1 VTWEERPLRDAG
13 NDERWR
19 DPIPPIAPIL
29 SEQRDALA
37 GMLAVRA
44 AVLCVDAKWAAQ
56 YAERFAAE
64 LLDELDRAGYRVVKK

>member
-1 VTWEERPLRDAG
+1 MTVTGRGLLEGSAENQELD
-13 NDERWR
+13 N
-19 DPIPPIAPIL
+19 
-29 SEQRDALA
+29 SLA

-64 LLDELDRAGYRVVKK
+64 LLDELDRAGFRVVKK